1 MLKASVNNKTFD
13 IQQNATETLLN
24 GAPFDWDFAK
34 TQDGNFSI
42 LYNNRSFNAEVIEAD
57 YASKSFVLKINNS
70 VYTVGV
76 KDRFDILL
84 DQLGM
89 SNAASSKVNDLKAPM
104 PGLVVDIKVSVGDS
118 VQKGDTLLILE
129 AMKMENV
136 LKATGDGKVKSIK
149 VAARENVEK
158 NQVMI
163 EFE

>member
-1 MLKASVNNKTFD
+1 MLKASVNNKTYD

-24 GAPFDWDFAK
+24 GEPFGWDFAK
-34 TQDGNFSI
+34 THDGNFSI

-104 PGLVVDIKVSVGDS
+104 PGLVVDIKVSVGDA
-118 VQKGDTLLILE
+118 VKKGDTLLILE

-136 LKATGDGKVKSIK
+136 LKATGDGKVKAIK